1 MTESTSRSGGVS
13 PARIVL
19 ALLVVVALV
28 VGGRQLS
35 GQLPRLTAAVE
46 SLGVWGP
53 IVFIAAYAVACV
65 AFVPA
70 SLLTLGAGALFG
82 VVKGTIIVFI
92 GATLG
97 ATLAFLIARYV
108 ARDWVSE
115 RVQRDP
121 RFSAID
127 RAIAAQGRRVVF
139 LLRLSP
145 VIPFNVLNYALGL
158 TQVRAADYVVASLGM
173 IPGTL
178 LYVYSGSVAGTVIG
192 AAGASAPV
200 RGPGFYAVLG
210 LGLAAT
216 AAVTILVTRV
226 ARRALAE
233 ATGAP

>member
-1 MTESTSRSGGVS
+1 MG
-13 PARIVL
+13 RIRTVLPSAIAL

-53 IVFIAAYAVACV
+53 IVFIAAYALACV

-97 ATLAFLIARYV
+97 ATLAFLIARYI

-115 RVQRDP
+115 RVQRVTGQATGP
-121 RFSAID
+121 S
-127 RAIAAQGRRVVF
+127 
-139 LLRLSP
+139 
-145 VIPFNVLNYALGL
+145 
-158 TQVRAADYVVASLGM
+158 QVRALLHDADRKRTTERLPLLNSSLR
-173 IPGTL
+173 PSRTN
-178 LYVYSGSVAGTVIG
+178 
-192 AAGASAPV
+192 
-200 RGPGFYAVLG
+200 R
-210 LGLAAT
+210 
-216 AAVTILVTRV
+216 RR
-226 ARRALAE
+226 ARRKILDSPSGYGPHSPNRG
-233 ATGAP
+233 TPD